1 MYFIVHP
8 PLHNML
14 RNLATALQNHI
25 KVSTFALAKI
35 QYLVSI
41 CIYSIVKYLI
51 TGKKNNVA
59 KGKSY

>member
-8 PLHNML
+8 PLHTML
-14 RNLATALQNHI
+14 RNLVTALQNHI
-25 KVSTFALAKI
+25 KVSTFASPKI
-35 QYLVSI
+35 QYLVSM
-41 CIYSIVKYLI
+41 CIYSIVKCLI